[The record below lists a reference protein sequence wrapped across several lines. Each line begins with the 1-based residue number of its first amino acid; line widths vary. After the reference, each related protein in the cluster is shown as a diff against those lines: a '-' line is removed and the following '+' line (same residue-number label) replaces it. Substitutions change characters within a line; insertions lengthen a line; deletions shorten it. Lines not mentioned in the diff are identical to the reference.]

1 MKEVNSEL
9 ADRRAQALARLAV
22 LQRLKEQAVAGD
34 RASMFRS
41 IDMLMEAESRA
52 LQVRKS
58 RDSKP
63 QSD

>member
-1 MKEVNSEL
+1 MKEVNSEF

-22 LQRLKEQAVAGD
+22 LQRLKDQALAGD

-52 LQVRKS
+52 LRARKD
-58 RDSKP
+58 RESKP